1 MVSFTKPFFRK
12 EKKKVQIKVRIL
24 VMGQILSD
32 LRKIRRC
39 RQEHG
44 AASYLK
50 EEQQEHSQ
58 KELYFQHFQIQV
70 ALSLGSMSVFVFHF
84 KMSLKERGTKFV
96 WLFFPVRH
104 LSWAWGVEHWSSKAL
119 KQIPVEG
126 EGNGRGKNKS
136 VSKESRERL
145 GSKADSFKN
154 KNKNE
159 VKKKING
166 FEENKCRKWNEP
178 IGVVFLYSKLT
189 AYK

>member
-1 MVSFTKPFFRK
+1 MV
-12 EKKKVQIKVRIL
+12 I
-24 VMGQILSD
+24 GQILSD
-32 LRKIRRC
+32 IRKIRRG
-39 RQEHG
+39 RQENG

-70 ALSLGSMSVFVFHF
+70 ALSLGSTSMFGFPFQNVF
-84 KMSLKERGTKFV
+84 KRRGTEFV
-96 WLFFPVRH
+96 WLFLPARH

-119 KQIPVEG
+119 KQIPAKG

-145 GSKADSFKN
+145 RSKADSFKN

-159 VKKKING
+159 VKKKKIHG
-166 FEENKCRKWNEP
+166 FEEN
-178 IGVVFLYSKLT
+178 
-189 AYK
+189 